1 MSFFCTCD
9 IQKKSEKQTLAN
21 YDGRKMAR
29 VVPRTTLP
37 FQRTKATK
45 ATNTIKKG
53 LKENKSF
60 DFIFHD
66 VKQIALISS
75 RKPAI

>member
-1 MSFFCTCD
+1 
-9 IQKKSEKQTLAN
+9 
-21 YDGRKMAR
+21 MAR